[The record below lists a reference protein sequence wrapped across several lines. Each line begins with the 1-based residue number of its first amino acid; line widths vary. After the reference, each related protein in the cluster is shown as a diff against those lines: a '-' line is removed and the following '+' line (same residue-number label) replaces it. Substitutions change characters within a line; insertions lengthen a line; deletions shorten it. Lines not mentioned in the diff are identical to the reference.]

1 MQNQSQAE
9 SQPENNPSTAMAS
22 QQSSLHSLPEMSTDI
37 GMILQLADGS
47 IQACNPRA
55 EELLGLTWEQMQEWN
70 SLNYPWQTI
79 HADGSPFLSE
89 THPGMVALQS
99 GQPCS
104 NVVMGFYQPNG
115 ELIWLSF
122 SSQPLFQANAS
133 YPPYAVVTTFT
144 QIAPPQLLSTD
155 KEGDRLPS
163 QQSILLDEITERKQA
178 EIVLMETNSILRS
191 VIDGTSDVIYVKD
204 LQGRYIIANSTAAD
218 WLETTVESMLNQDDI
233 AFFPPEKA
241 QQIQQTDRQV
251 MMTGES
257 ITFEEEIPKQGVM
270 RSLLSLKY
278 PWRDAEGNIIG
289 VIGISRDISEVYDEL
304 LVRQE
309 IEAELRESNV
319 RRQFMLDSAQI
330 GDWDLDLTTQ
340 PHTAYRSLRHDQI
353 FGYESLQPEWSYEIF
368 LTHVHPDDR
377 SIVNDN
383 FQQTLSIGTNW
394 NFECRIIHPD
404 GSLHWIWVRSSVYCD
419 QFGIPIRLLGM
430 VVDISDR
437 KQTEVALQEQ
447 TKLLELIID
456 SIGDGLILANPQGQ
470 FVLFNQAAQGLFG
483 TLTNEKS
490 HHEWSSTYGLFL
502 NDQKTL
508 FPSEYLPLA
517 RAIKGEY
524 VNDVEVFVRR
534 NPNSTG
540 RWVSISG
547 YPIINTSNEITG
559 GVILCRDITERKQ
572 AEEAL
577 QASENR
583 FRQLTNSMPQ
593 MIWTA
598 DASGQL
604 NYVSDQW
611 LNYTGLT
618 LEQTQG
624 RSAASQFIHPDELES
639 TYQQWQMAVE
649 SGTIYQTEMR
659 LKRGNDDSYQWFL
672 VRAVPIRD
680 EQGQIVEWCGTSTDI
695 DDRKRIEEELRQK
708 NAILD
713 VINESA
719 PTPIFVKDR
728 EGRIIYA
735 NPATLQVLGKPAS
748 EVIGCRDRD
757 LYPLAELGVI
767 VSEND
772 RRIMESGETQVVEES
787 PDGIRT
793 YLSTKAPYRN
803 QAGEV
808 IGLIGIAND
817 ISDRVQ
823 LERDRERILQQ
834 EQAAREAA
842 EKANRIKDELLAVL
856 SHELRSPLNPI
867 LGWSK
872 LLLTGK
878 VDASKTTE
886 ALTAIERNAKLQSQL
901 IEDLLD
907 VSRILQ
913 GKLSLNVIPVTLKT
927 IIGAA
932 QETVKLAAEAKNIQ
946 IQTVLAP
953 NIGQVLGDT
962 GRLQQILWNLLSN
975 AVKFTPVGG
984 RVEVR
989 LMQIN
994 HDAQI
999 QISDTGKGI
1008 NPDFL
1013 PHVFEHFRQE
1023 DGATTRKFGGL
1034 GLGLA
1039 IVRQLVELHGGTVFV
1054 NSPGEGQGATF
1065 TVRLPLLKPA
1075 TLEANDTNSSLSPLP
1090 VESLSLA
1097 GLRIIVV
1104 DDEPDSQNF
1113 IAFVLQQEGAEV
1125 IALSSAIDALK
1136 SIQQSQPDLLIS
1148 DIGMPGMDGYML
1160 IEQIRNQLPPQY
1172 RKLLA
1177 IALTAYAGEINEH
1190 QVLAAGYQKHLA
1202 KPVEPKD
1209 LVAAVIRL
1217 VSDAQVSMFKKDD
1230 R

>member
-1 MQNQSQAE
+1 MQNQSKAE
-9 SQPENNPSTAMAS
+9 SQPENNPSAAMAS
-22 QQSSLHSLPEMSTDI
+22 QQISLHSLPEMSTDV

-70 SLNYPWQTI
+70 SLDYPWQTI
-79 HADGSPFLSE
+79 HADGSPFLSQ

-104 NVVMGFYQPNG
+104 NVVMGFYQANG
-115 ELIWLSF
+115 ELIWLTF

-133 YPPYAVVTTFT
+133 EIPYAVVTTFT

-163 QQSILLDEITERKQA
+163 KQSILLDEIRERKQA
-178 EIVLMETNSILRS
+178 EIVLTETNSILRS
-191 VIDGTSDVIYVKD
+191 LIDGTSDVIYVKD
-204 LQGRYIIANSTAAD
+204 LQGRYLIANSTAAD
-218 WLETTVESMLNQDDI
+218 WLGTTVEAILNRDDT
-233 AFFPPEKA
+233 AFFPPDKVK
-241 QQIQQTDRQV
+241 QIQQIDRQV
-251 MMTGES
+251 MQTGEL
-257 ITFEEEIPKQGVM
+257 ITYEEEIPKQGVM
-270 RSLLSLKY
+270 RSLSSAKY

-289 VIGISRDISEVYDEL
+289 VIGISRDISDVYDEL
-304 LVRQE
+304 RLRKQM
-309 IEAELRESNV
+309 EADLRESNT

-330 GDWDLDLTTQ
+330 GDWDLDLTTV
-340 PHTAYRSLRHDQI
+340 PHSAYRSLRHDQI

-368 LTHVHPDDR
+368 LTHIHPDDR

-394 NFECRIIHPD
+394 DFECRIIHPD

-430 VVDISDR
+430 VLDISDR
-437 KQTEVALQEQ
+437 K
-447 TKLLELIID
+447 
-456 SIGDGLILANPQGQ
+456 G
-470 FVLFNQAAQGLFG
+470 
-483 TLTNEKS
+483 
-490 HHEWSSTYGLFL
+490 
-502 NDQKTL
+502 
-508 FPSEYLPLA
+508 
-517 RAIKGEY
+517 
-524 VNDVEVFVRR
+524 
-534 NPNSTG
+534 
-540 RWVSISG
+540 
-547 YPIINTSNEITG
+547 
-559 GVILCRDITERKQ
+559 
-572 AEEAL
+572 
-577 QASENR
+577 
-583 FRQLTNSMPQ
+583 
-593 MIWTA
+593 
-598 DASGQL
+598 
-604 NYVSDQW
+604 
-611 LNYTGLT
+611 
-618 LEQTQG
+618 
-624 RSAASQFIHPDELES
+624 
-639 TYQQWQMAVE
+639 
-649 SGTIYQTEMR
+649 
-659 LKRGNDDSYQWFL
+659 
-672 VRAVPIRD
+672 
-680 EQGQIVEWCGTSTDI
+680 
-695 DDRKRIEEELRQK
+695 IEEELRQK

-713 VINESA
+713 VINQSA

-735 NPATLQVLGKPAS
+735 NPATLEALGKPAS

-757 LYPLAELGVI
+757 LYSSRELGAI
-767 VSEND
+767 VSDND
-772 RRIMESGETQVVEES
+772 QRIMESGETQVVEES

-793 YLSTKAPYRN
+793 YLGTKAPYRN
-803 QAGEV
+803 QVGEV

-817 ISDRVQ
+817 ISDRV
-823 LERDRERILQQ
+823 LFERDRERILQQ
-834 EQAAREAA
+834 EKAAREAA
-842 EKANRIKDELLAVL
+842 EKANRIKDEFLAVL

-872 LLLTGK
+872 LLRTGK

-886 ALTAIERNAKLQSQL
+886 ALATIERNAKLQSQL

-913 GKLSLNVIPVTLKT
+913 GKLSLNVMPVTLSI

-932 QETVKLAAEAKNIQ
+932 QETVRLAAEAKNIQ

-953 NIGQVLGDT
+953 NIGQVLGDI
-962 GRLQQILWNLLSN
+962 GRLQQIFWNLLSN

-984 RVEVR
+984 QVEIR

-1065 TVRLPLLKPA
+1065 TVRLPLLLQA
-1075 TLEANDTNSSLSPLP
+1075 TLEANDSDAILSPLP
-1090 VESLSLA
+1090 VESLSLD

-1104 DDEPDSQNF
+1104 DDEPDSLNF
-1113 IAFVLQQEGAEV
+1113 IAFVLQEEGAEV
-1125 IALSSAIDALK
+1125 IALSSAIDALE
-1136 SIQQSQPDLLIS
+1136 SIQQNQPDLLIS
-1148 DIGMPGMDGYML
+1148 DIGMPEMDGYML
-1160 IEQIRNQLPPQY
+1160 IGQIRNQLPPQY
-1172 RKLLA
+1172 QKLLA
-1177 IALTAYAGEINEH
+1177 IAITAYAGEVNEH
-1190 QVLAAGYQKHLA
+1190 KVLAAGFQKHLA
-1202 KPVEPKD
+1202 KPIEPKD
-1209 LVAAVIRL
+1209 LVTTIFHL
-1217 VSDAQVSMFKKDD
+1217 VCD
-1230 R
+1230 RSS